1 MILIKV
7 SVIITVYNGVDYLR
21 ECLNSIL
28 DQSLKEIEL
37 ICVDDASCDGT
48 IDLLKYYG
56 ERDNRIKIIRNRENR
71 GAGASRNIG
80 LLSVKG
86 KYVIFLDADDYYE
99 RDMLRQAFTRADS
112 YGADICIFKENSF
125 FDNYSGERIFLEYP
139 YIQLTLNELEKKG
152 CFSPKEINDVLFN
165 LWNGWAWDKLFRR
178 EFIVEKDLKFQEIK
192 TSNDAYF
199 VHSAMASAEKITYID
214 KIYVHHRTDV
224 SSSLSNRRD
233 YSWECCCLYLQKL
246 KNYLVEHELFEVFE
260 RSFINWAADFFYWN
274 FWTLNEN
281 SRKKLWIAL
290 KESLL
295 DKFQF
300 LKYEKKFFYNAFDY
314 WFIHKIYESKIYE
327 QSNIPIDEITRW
339 HKILELN
346 VEKIER
352 IFQYLNEKRYCAAV
366 WGVGK
371 RGKIFLNRYGTRE
384 EIKKVYDEDLKKH
397 GKKIKKECIIEKFSK
412 ETSEEIE
419 FIFVMSSSYY
429 KEVVEKVHAIKSGI
443 EVLDI
448 QSYLEPYLSFPV
460 SLEACIS

>member
-1 MILIKV
+1 MH
-7 SVIITVYNGVDYLR
+7 YLR

-28 DQSLKEIEL
+28 GQSIKEMEL

-48 IDLLKYYG
+48 TDILKCY
-56 ERDNRIKIIRNRENR
+56 EETDKRVKVIRNSENR

-80 LLSVKG
+80 FLAAKG

-99 RDMLRQAFTRADS
+99 WDMLSQAYTRADS

-125 FDNYSGERIFLEYP
+125 FDNHNGERTFGEYP
-139 YIQLTLNELEKKG
+139 YVQQTLNKLEKKG
-152 CFSPKEINDVLFN
+152 CFSPKEINDVLYN

-178 EFIVEKDLKFQEIK
+178 DFIERKNLKFQEIK

-214 KIYVHHRTDV
+214 KIYVHHRIDV

-233 YSWECCCLYLQKL
+233 YSWECCYLYLQKL
-246 KNYLVEHELFEVFE
+246 RSYLVNHELFELFE
-260 RSFINWAADFFYWN
+260 KSFINWAANFFYWN

-281 SRKKLWIAL
+281 SRKRFWTIL
-290 KESLL
+290 KESML
-295 DKFQF
+295 DEFHF
-300 LKYEKKFFYNAFDY
+300 LKYEKNFFNNMFDY
-314 WFIHKIYESKIYE
+314 WFIHKIYESEVYE
-327 QSNIPIDEITRW
+327 ESNIPIDEITRW
-339 HKILELN
+339 DKIMELN
-346 VEKIER
+346 GEKIEQ
-352 IFQYLNEKRYCAAV
+352 IFQYINEKGYCAAV

-371 RGKIFLNRYGTRE
+371 RGNIFLDRYGTRE

-397 GKKIKKECIIEKFSK
+397 GIKIKEECIIEKFSK
-412 ETSEEIE
+412 ETSKEIR

-429 KEVVEKVHAIKSGI
+429 KEVVEKVHGVKSDI
-443 EVLDI
+443 EVFDI

-460 SLEACIS
+460 SLKACIS